1 MQEYDP
7 FIPLGKAVVVCNR
20 AVLAAFA
27 SLEILW
33 GIRYEAAPTLI
44 GRLAEIQETRID

>member
-33 GIRYEAAPTLI
+33 VYGTKL
-44 GRLAEIQETRID
+44 RLL